1 MSTATPPDLTIEQL
15 RAAHIAAVAEFDSL
29 AALLKNM
36 PPEHADALKIT
47 IQPTVLLGYISLARA
62 RLRDWAM
69 HSYGTDLEAEL
80 RAETTATT
88 H

>member
-1 MSTATPPDLTIEQL
+1 MAVSTATPPDLTLEQL
-15 RAAHIAAVAEFDSL
+15 RAAHIAA
-29 AALLKNM
+29 
-36 PPEHADALKIT
+36 
-47 IQPTVLLGYISLARA
+47 VLLGYISLARA

-80 RAETTATT
+80 RTETTATT

>member
-1 MSTATPPDLTIEQL
+1 MSRATHPDLTLEQL
-15 RAAHIAAVAEFDSL
+15 RAAHTAAVAEFDNLASL
-29 AALLKNM
+29 ISNM
-36 PPEHADALKIT
+36 PPEHAAALKIT

-69 HSYGTDLEAEL
+69 HSYGADLEAEQ
-80 RAETTATT
+80 RADQAATT